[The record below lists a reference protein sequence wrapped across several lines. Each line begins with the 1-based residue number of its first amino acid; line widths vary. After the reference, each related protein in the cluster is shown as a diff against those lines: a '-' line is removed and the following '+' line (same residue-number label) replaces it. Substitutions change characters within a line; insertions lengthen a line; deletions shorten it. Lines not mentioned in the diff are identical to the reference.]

1 MENNHIIKIKDL
13 VKIYPMGMR
22 KLTALQDIN
31 LSIKKGEF
39 TGVVGPSGSGKTTLL
54 NIIGALDHPTKGY
67 AEVLGHKIESLTDT
81 KAAKL
86 RNQNVGFIFQS
97 YNLLPI
103 YSVYENVEL
112 PLLLL
117 DMDKPKRRE
126 MVKEALDWL
135 GILDKIDS
143 KPSQLSGGERQR
155 VSVARAM
162 VKRPEIVLAD
172 EPTANLDSKN
182 AHNILE
188 RMVKLNEELETTFIF
203 ASHDHKVIQYLR
215 RQIVLEDGRV
225 SEDERKS
232 PDH

>member
-1 MENNHIIKIKDL
+1 MENSQIIKIKEL
-13 VKIYPMGMR
+13 VKIYPLGAR
-22 KLTALQDIN
+22 KLTALRDIN
-31 LSIKKGEF
+31 LSVKKGEF

-54 NIIGALDHPTKGY
+54 NIIGALDHPTEGY
-67 AEVLGHKIESLTDT
+67 AEVLDHKIESLTDA
-81 KAAKL
+81 KAAQL
-86 RNQNVGFIFQS
+86 RNQYIGFIFQS

-103 YSVYENVEL
+103 YTVFENVEL

-117 DMDKPKRRE
+117 NMDKPKRKE

-162 VKRPEIVLAD
+162 VKRPKIVLAD

-182 AHNILE
+182 AHNILQ
-188 RMVKLNEELETTFIF
+188 RMHKLNEELKTTFIF
-203 ASHDHKVIQYLR
+203 ATHDYKVIQYVQR
-215 RQIVLEDGRV
+215 KIVLEDGQV
-225 SEDERKS
+225 SEDELKS
-232 PDH
+232 PDR

>member
-1 MENNHIIKIKDL
+1 MENSQIIKIKDL
-13 VKIYPMGMR
+13 VKIYPLGAR
-22 KLTALQDIN
+22 KLTALRDIN

-67 AEVLGHKIESLTDT
+67 AEVLGHKIESLTDA
-81 KAAKL
+81 KAAQL
-86 RNQNVGFIFQS
+86 RNQNIGFIFQS

-103 YSVYENVEL
+103 YTVYENVEL

-117 DMDKPKRRE
+117 DMDKRKRKE

-162 VKRPEIVLAD
+162 VKRPKIVLAD
-172 EPTANLDSKN
+172 EPTANLDSEN
-182 AHNILE
+182 AHNILQ
-188 RMVKLNEELETTFIF
+188 RMQKLNEELKTTFIF
-203 ASHDHKVIQYLR
+203 ATHDYKVIQYVQR
-215 RQIVLEDGRV
+215 KIVLEDGQV

-232 PDH
+232 PVN

>member
-1 MENNHIIKIKDL
+1 MENNQIIKIKDL
-13 VKIYPMGMR
+13 VKIYPMGLR

-31 LSIKKGEF
+31 LSVKKGEF

-67 AEVLGHKIESLTDT
+67 AEVLGHKIESLTDA

-117 DMDKPKRRE
+117 EMDKSQRRE

-188 RMVKLNEELETTFIF
+188 KMVKLNEELETTFIF

-225 SEDERKS
+225 SEDERRS
-232 PDH
+232 PEH